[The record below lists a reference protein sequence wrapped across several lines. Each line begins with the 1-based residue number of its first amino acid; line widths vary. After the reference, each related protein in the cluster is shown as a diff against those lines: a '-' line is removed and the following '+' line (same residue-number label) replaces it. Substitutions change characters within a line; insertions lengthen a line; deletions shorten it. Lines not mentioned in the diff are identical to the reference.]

1 MISFVK
7 YILKLALILVVSASL
22 LDFIFTKVY
31 ETSTKRNKIQ
41 HVINGDKNNFD
52 VLVLGSSRAN
62 NHIVTSEFTKEN
74 IQAFNYGMSG
84 SSLEESALLLQVM
97 IEKKW
102 NIKNV
107 VLEVD
112 LNVNS
117 ESFSDGTKALFMPY
131 LRDETISNYYKSSE
145 NFNQLYFFPFYR
157 YIVYE
162 AKIGVR
168 ELFFSVIKRKSNALQ
183 NGGFY
188 PLTNVGKNMNYD
200 LSKYAPKANKNYR
213 KIKDLCRKHNINLI
227 AITTPMCKNTVNMNY
242 FKELKKMY
250 PEINNFEDKVIDD
263 KYFSSCGH
271 MNVDGAKIFTKQ
283 IIAFLKD
290 SNNL

>member
-1 MISFVK
+1 MVSFVK
-7 YILKLALILVVSASL
+7 YMLKIVLILLISASL

-31 ETSTKRNKIQ
+31 ETSSERNKIQ
-41 HVINGDKNNFD
+41 HVINGSKNNFD

-62 NHIVTSEFTKEN
+62 NHIVTNEFTKEN

-102 NIKNV
+102 EIKNV
-107 VLEVD
+107 LLEVD

-117 ESFSDGTKALFMPY
+117 EGFSDGTRALYMPY
-131 LRDETISNYYKSSE
+131 LRNQTISNYYKFSE
-145 NFNQLYFFPFYR
+145 NFNEHYYIPFYR
-157 YIVYE
+157 YVVYE
-162 AKIGVR
+162 AKIGIR
-168 ELFFSVIKRKSNALQ
+168 ELFFSIIKRKSNALQ

-188 PLTNVGKNMNYD
+188 PLTNVGKNMKYD
-200 LSKYAPKANKNYR
+200 LSKYAPKANKNYK
-213 KIKDLCRKHNINLI
+213 KIKDLCRTHNINLI

-250 PEINNFEDKVIDD
+250 PEINNFEDKVTDD

-271 MNVDGAKIFTKQ
+271 MNVDGAKIFTKE
-283 IIAFLKD
+283 IIAFLKE
-290 SNNL
+290 SKNL

>member
-7 YILKLALILVVSASL
+7 YILKIALILVVSASL

-31 ETSTKRNKIQ
+31 ETSSERNKIQ
-41 HVINGDKNNFD
+41 HAINGSKNNFD

-62 NHIVTSEFTKEN
+62 NHIVTNEFTKEN

-107 VLEVD
+107 LLEVD

-117 ESFSDGTKALFMPY
+117 ESFSDGTRALYMPY
-131 LRDETISNYYKSSE
+131 LRNQTISNYYKSSE
-145 NFNQLYFFPFYR
+145 NFNELYYIPFYR
-157 YIVYE
+157 YVVYE
-162 AKIGVR
+162 AKIGIR
-168 ELFFSVIKRKSNALQ
+168 ELFFSIIKRKSNALQ

-188 PLTNVGKNMNYD
+188 PLTNVGKNMKYD
-200 LSKYAPKANKNYR
+200 LSKYAPKANKNYK
-213 KIKDLCRKHNINLI
+213 KIKDLCRTHNINLI

-250 PEINNFEDKVIDD
+250 PEINNFEDKVTDD

-271 MNVDGAKIFTKQ
+271 MNVNGAKIFTKE
-283 IIAFLKD
+283 IIAFLKE
-290 SNNL
+290 SKNL